1 MSTSVH
7 PHQHH
12 RDRHDRPAHAGRAR
26 NWADFLAILTGVA
39 LVASSIWPSGVTA
52 GEEATREMGNL
63 DAAYLTRIL
72 VGVLAVGAV
81 VVAQGWR
88 RRGVARVILFGLAV
102 ALVAVMAAFGDF
114 GPRSIATMLVPAV
127 LLAIAAVG
135 LGPVHLEERER
146 QPRGS

>member
-1 MSTSVH
+1 
-7 PHQHH
+7 
-12 RDRHDRPAHAGRAR
+12 
-26 NWADFLAILTGVA
+26 
-39 LVASSIWPSGVTA
+39 
-52 GEEATREMGNL
+52 
-63 DAAYLTRIL
+63 

-81 VVAQGWR
+81 VIAQGWR